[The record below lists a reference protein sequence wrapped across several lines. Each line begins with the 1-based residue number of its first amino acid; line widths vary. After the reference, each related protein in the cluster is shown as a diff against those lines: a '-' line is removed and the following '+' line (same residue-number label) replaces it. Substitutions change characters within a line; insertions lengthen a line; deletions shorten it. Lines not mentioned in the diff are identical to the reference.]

1 MKRIELASDAISSIA
16 IAPSASSGAT
26 WSAEN
31 IIVFA
36 ARYAIFAVPASGGT
50 PTQVAGL
57 NRDQQENQL
66 LWPQFLPDNR
76 HFLYVARSGRPQK
89 SGAYVGSLD
98 GKTTRLFSTTSFI
111 KYAPPGY
118 LLFVHEGV
126 LVALPFDPA
135 RLAVGT
141 EATTIV
147 QHIAT
152 EGGLNGRFDVS
163 QNGLLAFFG
172 QPSAPSQ
179 FLRWFDRAGNGL
191 GDLTEPAT
199 YYNFRIAP
207 DGRRVAV
214 DRSDDDPTGGR
225 SVWTYEGAG
234 RPPTR
239 ITFGGI
245 DEWAPVWSPD
255 AESLTFLSYRDGPG
269 DIYVKSLVTPAPE
282 EPLIKDEEQKA
293 PGDWSPDGRFLAYS
307 IDRTDSRTDIWVL
320 PVAPKGAPIPIART
334 PFNEDSPR
342 FSPDGRFIAYESDE
356 TGQMEIYVQP
366 FPPTGG
372 KWQVSVNGGMD
383 PVWRGRELL
392 LSDRD
397 RMLIAVPVTRSGSTF
412 SAGRAVPLFKI
423 STRSLI
429 ATGFDISPDGRRVL
443 VRMQTAVTPQP
454 MTIVLNW
461 MARLKK

>member
-1 MKRIELASDAISSIA
+1 MCRRTACSRSSGSRLLHPNFSVGLIELATAL
-16 IAPSASSGAT
+16 
-26 WSAEN
+26 E
-31 IIVFA
+31 
-36 ARYAIFAVPASGGT
+36 
-50 PTQVAGL
+50 
-57 NRDQQENQL
+57 
-66 LWPQFLPDNR
+66 
-76 HFLYVARSGRPQK
+76 
-89 SGAYVGSLD
+89 
-98 GKTTRLFSTTSFI
+98 TS
-111 KYAPPGY
+111 
-118 LLFVHEGV
+118 
-126 LVALPFDPA
+126 PA
-135 RLAVGT
+135 RHV
-141 EATTIV
+141 
-147 QHIAT
+147 
-152 EGGLNGRFDVS
+152 
-163 QNGLLAFFG
+163 
-172 QPSAPSQ
+172 P
-179 FLRWFDRAGNGL
+179 
-191 GDLTEPAT
+191 
-199 YYNFRIAP
+199 YNFRIAP

-214 DRSDDDPTGGR
+214 DRSRDDPTGGR
-225 SVWTYEGAG
+225 SVWTYEGPG

-269 DIYVKSLVTPAPE
+269 DIHVKSLVTPAPE

-320 PVAPKGAPIPIART
+320 PVRAEGRA
-334 PFNEDSPR
+334 DSNR
-342 FSPDGRFIAYESDE
+342 ANAIRRGFSQVLTRWPVHRVRIGR

-397 RMLIAVPVTRSGSTF
+397 RMLIAVPVTTSGSTF
-412 SAGRAVPLFKI
+412 SVGRAVPLFKI

-443 VRMQTAVTPQP
+443 VRMQTPVTPQP

-461 MARLKK
+461 IARLKQ